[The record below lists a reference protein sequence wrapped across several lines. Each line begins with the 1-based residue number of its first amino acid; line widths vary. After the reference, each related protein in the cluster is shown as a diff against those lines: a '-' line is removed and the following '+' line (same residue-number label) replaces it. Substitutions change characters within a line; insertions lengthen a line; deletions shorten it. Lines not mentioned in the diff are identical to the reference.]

1 MTRRKAIKL
10 ALAALAGA
18 AVPAAVAGEMTTLA
32 GVAGLGR
39 PYVIGSR
46 LAIAQAIRVQL
57 QHPGVNGGAWFD
69 AKSLTSRVGH
79 VQVRLPSDT
88 RTYQVSIQFAAE
100 SF

>member
-46 LAIAQAIRVQL
+46 LAIAQAIRF
-57 QHPGVNGGAWFD
+57 PSSPIRD
-69 AKSLTSRVGH
+69 ALLES
-79 VQVRLPSDT
+79 T
-88 RTYQVSIQFAAE
+88 RDGLRALSP
-100 SF
+100 